1 MNLKKPER
9 IQLLAGVWLFERCT
23 RKELDVLQRIATAVD
38 TPAGKVLARQ
48 GETGREFFV
57 IVDGGAEATRG
68 RTSVGVLGP
77 GSFFGEMSLL
87 ERKPLTATVT
97 TLEATTVLVVNDRD
111 FYVVVKTMP
120 SVDRKMLI
128 ALSGRLRDLEAQYV
142 PADAVGRTRRRAVK
156 SMRVVQAE

>member
-1 MNLKKPER
+1 MHLKKPDR

-23 RKELDVLQRIATAVD
+23 GKELDALQRVATAVD
-38 TPAGKVLARQ
+38 APAGKVLARQ

-57 IVDGGAEATRG
+57 IVEGSAEATRG
-68 RTSVGVLGP
+68 RTPVGVLGP

-87 ERKPLTATVT
+87 ERKPRTATVT
-97 TLEATTVLVVNDRD
+97 TLEPTTVLVVNARD
-111 FYVVVKTMP
+111 FDAVVKTMP

-142 PADAVGRTRRRAVK
+142 PADASVARAAL
-156 SMRVVQAE
+156 R